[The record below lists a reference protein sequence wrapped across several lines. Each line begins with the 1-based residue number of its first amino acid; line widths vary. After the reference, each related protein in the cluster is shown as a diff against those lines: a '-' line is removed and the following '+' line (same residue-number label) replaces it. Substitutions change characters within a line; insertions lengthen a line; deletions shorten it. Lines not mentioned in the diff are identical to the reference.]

1 MSTVDRRKARTEF
14 RMSLGANPAT
24 CETLDWWQDA
34 TSLGPDGPFD
44 CFTVL
49 FTSKEVVI
57 QMVSTKV
64 RGHLRKAV
72 SDLERISRKCG
83 YTRIILDSRNEAVWT
98 ALGFSKD
105 PNGFGDSWMVKYI

>member
-1 MSTVDRRKARTEF
+1 MSAIDRKKARTEF
-14 RMSLGANPAT
+14 RMSLGANP
-24 CETLDWWQDA
+24 ETVNEIDWWQNA
-34 TSLGPDGPFD
+34 TSFGPNGPFN

-57 QMVSTKV
+57 QMVNTKV

-72 SDLERISRKCG
+72 TNLEEISRKCG

-105 PNGFGDSWMVKYI
+105 PNGFGGNWMVKYI